1 MYKIKQVVLLAG
13 LVFLTGCSTTIINK
27 NSRPIVLP
35 NSATLGVVPME
46 NHTQTPQA
54 GEKVAAIAAGV
65 LQVRKARNIPIYHN
79 KTACEKILSCAATYP
94 STATIFNWAEKHN
107 LDYVIL
113 GSVNEWSYKVGLDGE
128 PEINITLS
136 VVNVASGKTIWT
148 AVGSKTGGSRSGL
161 GDIGHD
167 LIKKMLSSILI

>member
-1 MYKIKQVVLLAG
+1 MCKIRQVILLMG

-27 NSRPIVLP
+27 STPSVVLP
-35 NSATLGVVPME
+35 TNATLGIVPME

-54 GEKVAAIAAGV
+54 GEKVAAITAGV
-65 LQVRKARNIPIYHN
+65 LQAKKIRNMPIYHN
-79 KTACEKILSCAATYP
+79 KTSCEKILSCAATYP
-94 STATIFNWAEKHN
+94 SRQTIFNWAEQHN
-107 LDYVIL
+107 LDYVML

-128 PEINITLS
+128 PEINITLNI
-136 VVNVASGKTIWT
+136 VNVASGKTIWT

-167 LIKKMLSSILI
+167 LIKNMLSSVLV